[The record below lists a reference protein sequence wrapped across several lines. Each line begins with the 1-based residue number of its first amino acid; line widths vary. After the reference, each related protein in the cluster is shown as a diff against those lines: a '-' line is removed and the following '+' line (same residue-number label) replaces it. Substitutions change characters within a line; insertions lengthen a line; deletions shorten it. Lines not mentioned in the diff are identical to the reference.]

1 MKLDNKNKMLLLGLV
16 ALLFLSYHLAI
27 KKTLSLRADYLGNL
41 ENQELSKN
49 IPLEIAKL
57 NQKEKYLDD
66 QFLKLNLSSS
76 AFQTD
81 LLKFLNE
88 KTTENNINTMVFGAP
103 HLSTNNDLNI
113 KTHEFTLEGTF
124 NGILRTL
131 NTVETQSPFGSI
143 SHIQFEKQLDYKT
156 KKSSLLAK
164 VHLKQ
169 VEN

>member
-57 NQKEKYLDD
+57 NQKEKYLDA
-66 QFLKLNLSSS
+66 QFMKLNLSSS

-88 KTTENNINTMVFGAP
+88 NNTTQSVKLIEFKSPHFFQDKSTENVTYMM
-103 HLSTNNDLNI
+103 
-113 KTHEFTLEGTF
+113 KLEGRYTE
-124 NGILRTL
+124 ILKVL
-131 NTVETQSPFGSI
+131 YALENQSGFGSI
-143 SHIQFEKQLDYKT
+143 SHTSFEKQNNHRTQKEHLQ
-156 KKSSLLAK
+156 SS
-164 VHLKQ
+164 VFLKL
-169 VEN
+169 VY